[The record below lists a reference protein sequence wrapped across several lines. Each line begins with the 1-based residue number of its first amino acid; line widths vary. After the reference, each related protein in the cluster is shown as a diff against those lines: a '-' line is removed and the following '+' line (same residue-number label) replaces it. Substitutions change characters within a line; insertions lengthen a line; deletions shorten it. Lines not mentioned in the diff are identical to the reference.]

1 MKKLLQRVYRLY
13 RADGLLAVILQSLRF
28 VVGSLHYKLGIKGL
42 YGNEQYRSFIMWWNS
57 GCGAYTQSIDPFQI
71 YYIDPK
77 EIEYITGRD
86 PFPGDFMWHHLGLV
100 RGGKWDQSTERFA
113 DLLLYQ
119 GLKQRYEDN
128 VSWDDTEFIQNV
140 REEVANGE
148 TDWKNAR
155 GEAAIEQGCETVD
168 RLYENISQ
176 EGYKTM
182 KELVESGAVQ
192 PAQSKLPEQLLK
204 VDEVA
209 VDIGRNGEF
218 LFVDGR
224 HRLSIARIL
233 GIERIP
239 VRVVARHKQWQSIRD
254 RVGQADD
261 RHKLPESVQQYLDHP
276 DIQGIITSIDSQQ

>member
-13 RADGLLAVILQSLRF
+13 QADGLLAVILQSLRF
-28 VVGSLHYKLGIKGL
+28 VVGTVHYTLGMRGL
-42 YGNEQYRSFIMWWNS
+42 YDNEQYRSFITWWNS
-57 GCGAYTQSIDPFQI
+57 GRGAYTQSIDPFQI
-71 YYIDPK
+71 YYVDPK
-77 EIEYITGRD
+77 EIEYITCRD

-100 RGGKWDQSTERFA
+100 RGGKWDQSTERFT

-140 REEVANGE
+140 REEVANGKA
-148 TDWKNAR
+148 DWKNACS
-155 GEAAIEQGCETVD
+155 EAEIEQGCETVD

-176 EGYKTM
+176 DGYKTM
-182 KELVESGAVQ
+182 KELVENGAVQ

-224 HRLSIARIL
+224 HRLSIALIL
-233 GIERIP
+233 GLEEIP
-239 VRVVARHKQWQSIRD
+239 IRVVARHKRWQQIRD
-254 RVGQADD
+254 YVAGVEDVQQ
-261 RHKLPESVQQYLDHP
+261 LPESIQQHLCHP
-276 DIQGIITSIDSQQ
+276 DLQNILKHTDK